1 MINSRQPIA
10 RAGLSVNKVIDV
22 TNLRE
27 NDYLVAYA
35 RIAALN
41 EPFKFGFHS
50 HLDKELP
57 KLGVEYTSLSIKKL
71 LGKNAE
77 TIVKAAKK

>member
-1 MINSRQPIA
+1 MVQHVRSA
-10 RAGLSVNKVIDV
+10 RA
-22 TNLRE
+22 
-27 NDYLVAYA
+27 
-35 RIAALN
+35 
-41 EPFKFGFHS
+41 

-77 TIVKAAKK
+77 TIVKAAKKMGNPYRQRKNTQHDDQALQNSI